1 MNITVC
7 IKQVPDVSAPF
18 HLQDGELVF
27 DTDRVVLNAYDA
39 SAVEAALVL
48 QEEHGGTVNV
58 VTVGPEGVTET
69 IRKALAMG
77 ADEAV
82 HLMTDEASSFDARAY
97 ADVLARYFDDAA
109 VDAIFCGKQSQDTDA
124 GLTGPMLAELLDVP
138 YATNAVGLEIDEEA
152 GAIVVERQSDQ
163 GTEIIELP
171 TPCLVTCSNDMNDPR
186 IPKLKG
192 IMQAKKKPIET
203 RDAAELVDDI
213 QPMTSVV
220 GFEPMPE
227 RDPGTMLDG
236 TPEEMARELT
246 DRLANEANV
255 L

>member
-1 MNITVC
+1 MNIAVC

-18 HLQDGELVF
+18 RVQDGALVF
-27 DTDRVVLNAYDA
+27 DTDRTVLNAYDA

-48 QEEHGGTVNV
+48 QEAHGGSVEV
-58 VTVGPEGVTET
+58 VTVGPEGITET

-82 HLMTDEASSFDARAY
+82 HLVADSDATFDAHAY
-97 ADVLARYFDDAA
+97 SAILARHFADAE
-109 VDAIFCGKQSQDTDA
+109 VDAIFCGKQAQDTDA
-124 GLTGPMLAELLDVP
+124 GLTGAMLAERLGWA
-138 YATNAVGLEIDEEA
+138 YATNAVGLDIDGDA
-152 GAIVVERQSDQ
+152 LVVERQSDQ

-192 IMQAKKKPIET
+192 IMQAKRKPIET
-203 RDAAELVDDI
+203 RDVAEFAEDVS
-213 QPMTSVV
+213 PKTAVV
-220 GFEPMPE
+220 GYEPMPE
-227 RDPGTMLDG
+227 REPGERLEG
-236 TPEEMARELT
+236 TPEEMVGALVAEL
-246 DRLANEANV
+246 DEAGV